1 MNIAPGHD
9 GLTLLYVTLADRE
22 RLRAARATR
31 LTDAEIVAGL
41 LRFVTALVNVDDY
54 VRFVDDVRA
63 APDRAWT
70 GAADPPGPPR
80 RLAS

>member
-1 MNIAPGHD
+1 MHLLPGHD
-9 GLTLLYVTLADRE
+9 RLTLQYLELADRD
-22 RLRAARATR
+22 RLNAARASG
-31 LTDAEIVAGL
+31 LTDIEIVRGL
-41 LRFVTALVNVDDY
+41 LRFVEPLVHVDDY

-63 APDRAWT
+63 APDWAWM

>member
-1 MNIAPGHD
+1 MDIPPGHD
-9 GLTLLYVTLADRE
+9 GLTLLYVALADRE
-22 RLRAARATR
+22 RLRAARVTG

-41 LRFVTALVNVDDY
+41 LRFVTPLVDVDDY
-54 VRFVDDVRA
+54 VRFIDDVRA
-63 APDRAWT
+63 APDRAWM